1 MSKTRHPINPILNEV
16 QCGDQQDT
24 LYPSSR
30 VSKTRYNHHSNR
42 KKFVIPNRNN
52 LILSTDFPKKFVIP
66 LRSVKNAAFLFYFCR
81 EKQTT
86 LMKSLKTIGNT
97 PLLLLLGA
105 TLLLPAC
112 NTKSKTERMQTIVA
126 EVRAMY
132 KADEDISNED
142 RIFEAYDY
150 FVKQKDLRNAAP
162 AALYSG
168 CVRQAKKEYEAAM
181 NCYKEADHYGRQAA
195 DSVSAA
201 FAQYYIGDLLN
212 NSGNETEAINNYKAA
227 AELWGDSISRK
238 AKCLNAVAMMHIVTD
253 SYDSAFVYLGK
264 ALLLAQEA
272 KDPITEGSVWNNY
285 SVAYQL
291 TNDYDK
297 AKECLRKALPL
308 ADAKRRP
315 IALLNL
321 AKVHLALDERDSLAY
336 YKNQMLKAIE
346 EVEVK
351 PETMAAV
358 YGFLIKD
365 ALATGDYESAFQF
378 EKQHEQVALD
388 ILADQ
393 SQSSVLEIQKKYDFE
408 AQANQHN
415 RQMLSRQ
422 RLIIVLTIVLI
433 AALVIVAVLILN
445 ALKKKRIEAE
455 INANL
460 LELKKRNAQ
469 QQQEHSAMQAQYD
482 ELQSEFGDRLK
493 DEYLQKCNIIRCF
506 EVLSRDKNNPIA
518 FKDLEHSLFEG
529 EDHWAGF
536 EAAFEGVHPGFIAY
550 VHQQYPDLSE
560 LEFRYCLLSHF
571 KLSRQEYANVLGCS
585 VYNVDKIRASLNTK
599 MKTNE

>member
-1 MSKTRHPINPILNEV
+1 MNALSVI
-16 QCGDQQDT
+16 
-24 LYPSSR
+24 
-30 VSKTRYNHHSNR
+30 R
-42 KKFVIPNRNN
+42 KNC
-52 LILSTDFPKKFVIP
+52 L
-66 LRSVKNAAFLFYFCR
+66 
-81 EKQTT
+81 
-86 LMKSLKTIGNT
+86 
-97 PLLLLLGA
+97 PLLFVA
-105 TLLLPAC
+105 TLLLAAC
-112 NTKSKTERMQTIVA
+112 NSKSKTERMKDIVA
-126 EVRAMY
+126 EVKALY

-150 FVKQKDLRNAAP
+150 FVKKKDYENAVP

-181 NCYKEADHYGRQAA
+181 NCYKDADHYGRQTG

-212 NSGNETEAINNYKAA
+212 NSGNEAEAIVNYKAA
-227 AELWGDSISRK
+227 AELWGDSLSRK
-238 AKCLNAVAMMHIVTD
+238 AKCLNAVAMMYIVTD
-253 SYDSAFVYLGK
+253 DYDSAFVYLEQ
-264 ALLLAQEA
+264 ALHLAQTSEDKVTEA
-272 KDPITEGSVWNNY
+272 TVWNNY

-291 TNDYDK
+291 TDNYDA
-297 AKECLRKALPL
+297 AKESLRKALPL
-308 ADAKRRP
+308 SDQKRRP

-336 YKNQMLKAIE
+336 YKEQMLSAIE
-346 EVEVK
+346 ETECR

-365 ALATGDYESAFQF
+365 ALSTGDYEGAYQF

-388 ILADQ
+388 ILSDQ

-415 RQMLSRQ
+415 RQLLSRQ
-422 RLIIVLTIVLI
+422 RIIIVLTIVLV
-433 AALVIVAVLILN
+433 AALVVVSGLILN
-445 ALKKKRIEAE
+445 ALKKKKIEAE

-460 LELKKRNAQ
+460 LELKRRNAQ
-469 QQQEHSAMQAQYD
+469 QQQEHSVMQAQYN
-482 ELQSEFGDRLK
+482 ELQTEFSDKLK

-506 EVLSRDKNNPIA
+506 EVLSHDKSNPIA
-518 FKDLEHSLFEG
+518 FKDLEKSLFEG

-536 EAAFEGVHPGFIAY
+536 EAAFEGVHPGFIQF
-550 VHQQYPDLSE
+550 VHRQYPDLSE

-585 VYNVDKIRASLNTK
+585 VYNVDKIRASLNNK